1 MKTDRIRMESD
12 SDNIFYYIYSNTNT
26 NSNVFEYK
34 YKTDISNLETHL
46 DIYSIWKTTFTNFIF
61 DILQLQN
68 HVKTESNNKVQIWKA
83 NWDLPLLHSLFL
95 SSAELHLQQ
104 SERRQITFG
113 LSQHHPLT
121 ARSPSPGLHGSPL
134 RN

>member
-1 MKTDRIRMESD
+1 
-12 SDNIFYYIYSNTNT
+12 
-26 NSNVFEYK
+26 
-34 YKTDISNLETHL
+34 
-46 DIYSIWKTTFTNFIF
+46 
-61 DILQLQN
+61 
-68 HVKTESNNKVQIWKA
+68 
-83 NWDLPLLHSLFL
+83 LPLLHSLFL

-104 SERRQITFG
+104 SERRQIAFG